1 MYKWLRRFV
10 DPYCP
15 PDKVGTGHLPL
26 VKGEKESGVCPKDL
40 RLRSLRPA
48 EKKSTVYGAVV
59 YFLLSSCSA
68 YKIVLK

>member
-26 VKGEKESGVCPKDL
+26 VKGEKESGVSEGSPLTEPSACGKEIH
-40 RLRSLRPA
+40 RLWRGR
-48 EKKSTVYGAVV
+48 
-59 YFLLSSCSA
+59 LLSL
-68 YKIVLK
+68 ILLFGL